1 MKGRRLVLACVV
13 ALDTVTLAFLAHV
26 DGATRGGAL
35 GVLTSTACVAVLALA
50 GLVALV
56 AFARERRTL
65 TAGVVALASAA
76 ALESLAASVS
86 SGHQRAFFAG
96 GASLAGWL
104 FGLAFARRAGAG
116 GEEGGTLAEAGAIAG
131 LAATYVDSGLSKL
144 LGGGLAWTAGGVET
158 AILTNHPVDDTSF
171 LAGYARFLVDHPAA
185 AQALAVMTL
194 VAELGAFALVLG
206 PRIRLAWAL
215 LLVGF
220 HVNVHLVAPNILYL
234 QACVLLVAFAWPWGR
249 SPAPALPPRSTRGAT
264 LALGRWVVVAV
275 AAAWLVR
282 EGSALRP

>member
-13 ALDTVTLAFLAHV
+13 ALDTVMLALRAHM
-26 DGATRGGAL
+26 DGGGRGGAL
-35 GVLTSTACVAVLALA
+35 GLLASAPCLMLVALAGLA
-50 GLVALV
+50 GLVAFARGRRTFAAGLV
-56 AFARERRTL
+56 AL
-65 TAGVVALASAA
+65 GAA
-76 ALESLAASVS
+76 ASLETVAAAVS
-86 SGHQRAFFAG
+86 WGHQRAFFAG
-96 GASLAGWL
+96 GATLAGWL
-104 FGLAFARRAGAG
+104 FGLAFARRAGE
-116 GEEGGTLAEAGAIAG
+116 EEGAGALAEAGAIAG

-144 LGGGLAWTAGGVET
+144 LGGGLAWTAGGVQT

-171 LAGYARFLVDHPAA
+171 LAAYARFLVDHAGA
-185 AQALAVMTL
+185 AQALATLTL

-206 PRIRLAWAL
+206 PRIRQAWAL

-234 QACVLLVAFAWPWGR
+234 QACVLLVAFSWPRDR
-249 SPAPALPPRSTRGAT
+249 SPGPVLSPETTRET
-264 LALGRWVVVAV
+264 TRALGRWVVVAV